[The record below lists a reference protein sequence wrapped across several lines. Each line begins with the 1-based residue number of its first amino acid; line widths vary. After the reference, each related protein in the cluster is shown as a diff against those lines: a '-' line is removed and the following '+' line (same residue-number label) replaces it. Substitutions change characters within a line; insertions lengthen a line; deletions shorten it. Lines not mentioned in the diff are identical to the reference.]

1 MITLCWVTGR
11 GSIEAIIAD
20 VARQCGALV
29 IECAD
34 VGGHVSIA
42 SEQIDQTIADLD
54 GFDLVA
60 DALAADHARV
70 ATAIAEARILS
81 EQAKQQLGEGATAIA
96 DSFTSF
102 GAVSDLVERLS
113 ARLSQ
118 MADALERVQG
128 VSQLIGGIAQQ
139 TNMLALN
146 AAIEAARAGQAG
158 SAFAVV
164 ATEVKRLAQHT
175 REATQQID
183 RTVGA
188 LVVQANAFTDEIKAG
203 ANEEQAAAE
212 RFAVLRDTVAD
223 IQTIVARVDE
233 QTDGIA
239 ECNREMHR
247 SIVAAQEGL
256 SLSAQSTRKNGLAL
270 RAARGRLEGLETACN
285 LMLDQLAGSGITID
299 DSPLIEAAV
308 AVGRELTLLVEG
320 AIRRGEIAI
329 DDVFDTDYRLIPG
342 TNPEQHSTRF
352 CDFADRHIRP
362 ILDRVTRDVERSIGC
377 VVSDINGYL
386 PTHLTLRS
394 QPQGADPE
402 WNNTWSRN
410 RRQMGLDDCMRRAL
424 ASTAPAM
431 LNCYRMK
438 LGHNEFLPLKNVFVP
453 LWFEGRRWGNYELAY
468 VDFASA
474 ASESITPQALE
485 NSLARMRRVP
495 A

>member
-1 MITLCWVTGR
+1 MSNQAR
-11 GSIEAIIAD
+11 IEAVIAD
-20 VARQCGALV
+20 VARQCGTLV

-34 VGGHVSIA
+34 VGGHVAVA
-42 SEQIDQTIADLD
+42 SEQIEQTIADLD

-60 DALAADHARV
+60 DTLASDHARV

-81 EQAKQQLGEGATAIA
+81 EQAKQRLGHGAVAIA
-96 DSFTSF
+96 DSVASF

-118 MADALERVQG
+118 MADALEQVQG

-158 SAFAVV
+158 AAFAVV

-188 LVVQANAFTDEIKAG
+188 LAAQANAFSHEIEAG
-203 ANEEQAAAE
+203 TEQGRAAAD
-212 RFAVLRDTVAD
+212 RFTVLRDTVAD

-239 ECNREMHR
+239 ESNRDMHR
-247 SIVAAQEGL
+247 SIAAAQEGL
-256 SLSAQSTRKNGLAL
+256 SVSARATRKNGVAL

-285 LMLDQLAGSGITID
+285 LMLDQLAGSGVTID
-299 DSPLIEAAV
+299 DSPLIAA
-308 AVGRELTLLVEG
+308 AIDVGQEVTELVEA
-320 AIRRGEIAI
+320 AIRRRELSI
-329 DDVFDTDYRLIPG
+329 DDVFDTDYRLVPG
-342 TNPEQHSTRF
+342 TNPEQHTVRF

-362 ILDRVTRDVERSIGC
+362 ILDRVTRNIERSIGC
-377 VVSDINGYL
+377 VVSDVHGYL

-453 LWFEGRRWGNYELAY
+453 LWFQGRRWGNYELAY
-468 VDFASA
+468 VDMASA
-474 ASESITPQALE
+474 ASESITQQALE
-485 NSLARMRRVP
+485 ESLARMRRM
-495 A
+495 AA